1 MPLAPLV
8 LQWVRRARVGFHN
21 VFGSRAWRDDR
32 EVALLQYLEEVVCE
46 SGKVCRTVCMV
57 LLISR

>member
-32 EVALLQYLEEVVCE
+32 EVALLQYLED
-46 SGKVCRTVCMV
+46 GGM
-57 LLISR
+57 IGG